1 MKLLTHSR
9 VIASWA
15 TVCLPLAWGAY
26 ATLQRALAL
35 FA

>member
-1 MKLLTHSR
+1 MKQLTQPR

-35 FA
+35 FT

>member
-1 MKLLTHSR
+1 MKPSTHAR

>member
-1 MKLLTHSR
+1 MKLLSLSR

-15 TVCLPLAWGAY
+15 TVCVPLAWGAY

-35 FA
+35 FT